1 MVHLAHGSSNLT
13 AENNILVLELKES
26 FNKEGVQLVHSKISS
41 FIEENS
47 PTNWGLIIFLD
58 KDTLLTMDAIEDTS
72 EFFVWCQKLQCKKV
86 AYVSISPVQTSVTD
100 LIFKNINL
108 ERGFFEDI
116 NDAKSWILSNEIS
129 Q

>member
-1 MVHLAHGSSNLT
+1 MAHLAHGSSKLT
-13 AENNILVLELKES
+13 AENNILVLKLKES
-26 FNKEGVQLVHSKISS
+26 FNKEGVQLVHNKIYT

-72 EFFVWCQKLQCKKV
+72 EFFIWCHKLKCIKV
-86 AYVSISPVQTSVTD
+86 AYVSISPIQKSVTD

-116 NDAKSWILSNEIS
+116 NEAKSWILSD
-129 Q
+129 